1 MRQVISIKE
10 FFLSRKMTGIVK
22 TFDYKSGKG
31 LIIPS
36 DGRIDVQLHVSALN
50 LRDAEEIT
58 TGLRVEFCRI
68 NGLRGP
74 SAANVYLS

>member
-1 MRQVISIKE
+1 M
-10 FFLSRKMTGIVK
+10 SRKMTGIVK
-22 TFDYKSGKG
+22 TFDGKSGKG
-31 LIIPS
+31 LITPS
-36 DGRIDVQLHVSALN
+36 DGRIDAQLHVSALN